1 MLEVIVG
8 PMFSGKTERLLRL
21 LAAAEQ
27 RGLAVVAVKPAVDSR
42 HGDDIVSHAGSRR
55 PARRAAKSAELL
67 DLAAGADLLGIEE
80 GQFFDREL
88 PRVLR
93 DPALR
98 VDVVVAGLD
107 RDFRAR
113 AFGPMA
119 ALAASADVVTRLTAV
134 CLRCGGPATLTQRLV
149 DGVPAPLEDDQVRIG
164 GAELYEPRCRACYE
178 AERAEAGVLPPAR
191 LSVRRGS

>member
-21 LAAAEQ
+21 LAAADE
-27 RGLAVVAVKPAVDSR
+27 RGLRTVAVKPAVDSR

-55 PARRAAKSAELL
+55 PAVRAATSAEVLE
-67 DLAAGADLLGIEE
+67 LAAGADLVGVEE
-80 GQFFDREL
+80 GQFLDDEL
-88 PRVLR
+88 PRVVR
-93 DPALR
+93 SPAMR
-98 VDVVVAGLD
+98 ADVVVAGLD

-119 ALAASADVVTRLTAV
+119 SLIASADVVTRLTAV
-134 CLRCGGPATLTQRLV
+134 CTRCGGVATLTQRFL
-149 DGVPAPLEDDQVRIG
+149 DGAPAPFEDEQVRIG
-164 GAELYEPRCRACYE
+164 GSDLYEPRCRACYE
-178 AERAEAGVLPPAR
+178 AERAGVAAA

>member
-21 LAAAEQ
+21 LAAADE
-27 RGLAVVAVKPAVDSR
+27 RGLVTVAVKPAVDSR
-42 HGDDIVSHAGSRR
+42 HGGDIVSHAGSRR
-55 PARRAAKSAELL
+55 AAVRAATSAELL
-67 DLAAGADLLGIEE
+67 ELAAGADLLGIEE
-80 GQFFDREL
+80 GQFFDADL

-93 DPALR
+93 SSKLAA
-98 VDVVVAGLD
+98 DVVVAGLD

-134 CLRCGGPATLTQRLV
+134 CTRCGGVATLTQRFV

-178 AERAEAGVLPPAR
+178 EERRGATRMFVDRAPPAPA
-191 LSVRRGS
+191 